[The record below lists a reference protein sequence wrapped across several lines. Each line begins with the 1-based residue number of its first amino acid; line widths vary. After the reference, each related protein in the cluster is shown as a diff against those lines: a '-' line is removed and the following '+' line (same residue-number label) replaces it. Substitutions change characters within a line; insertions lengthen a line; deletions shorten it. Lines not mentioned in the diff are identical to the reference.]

1 MRGLSFETFRVRR
14 KRVKQAFLSLGS
26 NLGNRAQ
33 FLKIAV
39 RKLKNTIGIEIL
51 KESEPI
57 NTVALEVTDQSDFLN
72 QILKIETTF
81 NPEELLEV
89 ALRIEKEMGRIRKIK
104 KGPREIDIDILTY
117 DVITMDTHNLHLP
130 HHSLF
135 TRPFIRE
142 ILESIGEGSLY
153 ERFAGGEYEKHT

>member
-1 MRGLSFETFRVRR
+1 M
-14 KRVKQAFLSLGS
+14 KKAFLSLGS
-26 NLGNRAQ
+26 NLGNRAE

-39 RKLKNTIGIEIL
+39 RKLKNTIGIEVI
-51 KESEPI
+51 KESNPL
-57 NTVALEVTDQSDFLN
+57 NTDPLEVTDQPEFLN

-89 ALRIEKEMGRIRKIK
+89 ALRIEKEMGRIRKVD

-117 DVITMDTHNLHLP
+117 DVVTMHTRGLHLP

-142 ILESIGEGSLY
+142 ILQGMKEDSLY
-153 ERFAGGEYEKHT
+153 EHFTGGEYEKRT

>member
-1 MRGLSFETFRVRR
+1 MKE
-14 KRVKQAFLSLGS
+14 AFLSLGS
-26 NLGNRAQ
+26 NLGNRAE

-39 RKLKNTIGIEIL
+39 RKLKNTIGIEVI
-51 KESEPI
+51 KESEPM
-57 NTVALEVTDQSDFLN
+57 NTLALEVTDQPDFLN

-89 ALRIEKEMGRIRKIK
+89 ALRIEKEMGRVREIE

-117 DVITMDTHNLHLP
+117 DIVTMHTKGLHLP

-135 TRPFIRE
+135 TRPFIRD

-153 ERFAGGEYEKHT
+153 EHFTGGEYEKRA